1 MRLAPIS
8 IARVALAM
16 LDSRVSKLCVSM
28 EVVPAI

>member
-16 LDSRVSKLCVSM
+16 LDRRVPTLCVSM